1 MKLSKVEEEK
11 YVLGNRAIS
20 GVCENIIQ
28 AIGRTPLVRLKR
40 IESYFNVKNELYAKI
55 EFFNPGGSIKDR
67 IAKHMIEGAKK
78 EGKIAREAVIIEPTS
93 GNTGVGLALVAVVE
107 GYKAVFVMP
116 TKMSLE
122 KELLLKALGAFVIRT
137 PTEVSPSAPNS
148 YLKVA
153 EIIRNLIWKKKRPIS
168 KEELKEI
175 VDYVQ
180 KLVDEERLDEL
191 KATLEEKVEETPYA
205 YIPNQYFNKYNPL
218 AHYETTA
225 KEIWEQMKGEVDYL
239 FAGIGT
245 GGTITGIGRYL
256 KEKKDVKIIGVD
268 PVGSIYNLVKKGMS
282 LEEAMRKAH
291 PYLVEGIGE
300 DLLPETVDLSLV
312 DDVVVVND
320 QEAFSMTRF
329 LTKEEGILAGGS
341 SGAALYG
348 TIKYLKEKKIK
359 GKKVVIIFPDTGR
372 NYLTKV
378 FNDEWMLK
386 KGFEID
392 DEKVLEGLR

>member
-1 MKLSKVEEEK
+1 MVENYTKLGI
-11 YVLGNRAIS
+11 YDDIS
-20 GVCENIIQ
+20 Q
-28 AIGRTPLVRLKR
+28 TIGRTPIVRLKR
-40 IESYFNVKNELYAKI
+40 IEEYFNVQNELYAKI

-67 IAKHMIEGAKK
+67 IGKYMIEGAKREEK
-78 EGKIAREAVIIEPTS
+78 ITEGAVIIEPTS
-93 GNTGVGLALVAVVE
+93 GNTGVGLALVAAVE
-107 GYKAVFVMP
+107 GYKTVFTMP

-137 PTEVSPSAPNS
+137 PTAVAPSDPNS
-148 YLKVA
+148 YYKVA
-153 EIIRNLIWKKKRPIS
+153 EAVRNLIWKKKKPVSRD
-168 KEELKEI
+168 ELKEI

-180 KLVDEERLDEL
+180 KLVDENRLDEL
-191 KATLEEKVEETPYA
+191 KAILEEEVEETPYA
-205 YIPNQYFNKYNPL
+205 YIPNQYFNKYNPI

-225 KEIWEQMKGEVDYL
+225 KEIWKQTKGEIDYL

-256 KEKKDVKIIGVD
+256 KERKDVKIIGID

-282 LEEAMRKAH
+282 LEEAVKKAH

-312 DDVVVVND
+312 DDIVVVND

-329 LTKEEGILAGGS
+329 LARREGILAGGS

-348 TIKYLKEKKIK
+348 TIKYLKENGVK
-359 GKKVVIIFPDTGR
+359 GKKVVVIFPDTGR
-372 NYLTKV
+372 NYMTKI
-378 FNDEWMLK
+378 FNDKWLLEN
-386 KGFEID
+386 GFEIY

>member
-1 MKLSKVEEEK
+1 MGMIIENYTKLGTYDDIVQTI
-11 YVLGNRAIS
+11 GN
-20 GVCENIIQ
+20 
-28 AIGRTPLVRLKR
+28 TPLVRLRK
-40 IESYFNVKNELYAKI
+40 IERYFNLKNELYAKV

-67 IAKHMIEGAKK
+67 IGKYMIEGAKRD
-78 EGKIAREAVIIEPTS
+78 GKIVEGGVIVEPTS
-93 GNTGVGLALVAVVE
+93 GNTGVGLALVAADE
-107 GYKAVFVMP
+107 GYMTVFTMP
-116 TKMSLE
+116 DKMSTE

-137 PTEVSPSAPNS
+137 PTAVSPSDPNS
-148 YLKVA
+148 YYRVA
-153 EIIRNLIWKKKRPIS
+153 EAVRNLIWRKGRAITRG
-168 KEELKEI
+168 ELREI
-175 VDYVQ
+175 VEYVQ
-180 KLVDEERLDEL
+180 RLVDEERLDEL
-191 KATLEEKVEETPYA
+191 RAILDEEVEETPYA

-225 KEIWEQMKGEVDYL
+225 REVGEQTNGEVDYL

-256 KEKKDVKIIGVD
+256 KERKKGVKIIGVD
-268 PVGSIYNLVKKGMS
+268 PVGSIYNLVKKGIS
-282 LEEAMRKAH
+282 LEEALKKAH

-312 DDVVVVND
+312 DDMVVVND

-329 LTKEEGILAGGS
+329 LARKEGILAGGS

-348 TIKYLKEKKIK
+348 TIKYLKEMGIE
-359 GKKVVIIFPDTGR
+359 GKKAVVIFPDTGR

-386 KGFEID
+386 NGFEVD
-392 DEKVLEGLR
+392 DERVLEVLR

>member
-1 MKLSKVEEEK
+1 MIENYTKLGTYDDIVQTI
-11 YVLGNRAIS
+11 GN
-20 GVCENIIQ
+20 
-28 AIGRTPLVRLKR
+28 TPLVRLRK
-40 IESYFNVKNELYAKI
+40 IERYFNLKNELYAKV

-67 IAKHMIEGAKK
+67 IGKYMIEGAKRD
-78 EGKIAREAVIIEPTS
+78 GKIVEGGVIVEPTS
-93 GNTGVGLALVAVVE
+93 GNTGVGLALVAADE
-107 GYKAVFVMP
+107 GYMTVFTMP
-116 TKMSLE
+116 DKMSTE

-137 PTEVSPSAPNS
+137 PTAVSPSDPNS
-148 YLKVA
+148 YYRVA
-153 EIIRNLIWKKKRPIS
+153 EAVRNLIWRKGRAITRG
-168 KEELKEI
+168 ELREI
-175 VDYVQ
+175 VEYVQ
-180 KLVDEERLDEL
+180 RLVDEERLDEL
-191 KATLEEKVEETPYA
+191 RAILDEEVEETPYA

-225 KEIWEQMKGEVDYL
+225 REVGEQTNGEVDYL

-256 KEKKDVKIIGVD
+256 KERKKGVKIIGVD
-268 PVGSIYNLVKKGMS
+268 PVGSIYNLVKKGIS
-282 LEEAMRKAH
+282 LEEALKKAH

-312 DDVVVVND
+312 DDMVVVND

-329 LTKEEGILAGGS
+329 LARKEGILAGGS

-348 TIKYLKEKKIK
+348 TIKYLKEMGIE
-359 GKKVVIIFPDTGR
+359 GKKAVVIFPDTGR

-386 KGFEID
+386 NGFEVD
-392 DEKVLEGLR
+392 DERVLEVLR

>member
-1 MKLSKVEEEK
+1 MEENYTKLGI
-11 YVLGNRAIS
+11 YD
-20 GVCENIIQ
+20 NILQ
-28 AIGRTPLVRLKR
+28 TIGKTPLVRLKK
-40 IESYFNVKNELYAKI
+40 IEEYFNVQNELYAKI

-67 IAKHMIEGAKK
+67 IGKYMIEGAKRD
-78 EGKIAREAVIIEPTS
+78 GKIAEGAVIIEPTS
-93 GNTGVGLALVAVVE
+93 GNTGVGLALVAAVE
-107 GYKAVFVMP
+107 GYKTVFTMP

-137 PTEVSPSAPNS
+137 PTAVAPSDPNS
-148 YLKVA
+148 YYKVA
-153 EIIRNLIWKKKRPIS
+153 EAVRNLIWKKKKPVSRD
-168 KEELKEI
+168 ELKEI

-180 KLVDEERLDEL
+180 KLVDENRLDEL
-191 KATLEEKVEETPYA
+191 KAILEEEVEETPYA
-205 YIPNQYFNKYNPL
+205 YIPNQYFNKYNPI

-225 KEIWEQMKGEVDYL
+225 REIWEQTKGEIDYL

-256 KEKKDVKIIGVD
+256 KERKNVKIIGID

-282 LEEAMRKAH
+282 LEEAVKKAH

-312 DDVVVVND
+312 DDIVVVND
-320 QEAFSMTRF
+320 QEAFAMTRF
-329 LTKEEGILAGGS
+329 LARREGILAGGS

-348 TIKYLKEKKIK
+348 TIKYLKEKGVK
-359 GKKVVIIFPDTGR
+359 GKKVIIIFPDIGR
-372 NYLTKV
+372 NYLTKL
-378 FNDEWMLK
+378 FNDKWLLEN
-386 KGFEID
+386 GFGID